1 MAEQTKVTTAFD
13 PRDLERVRKVARGDG
28 LPPSTF
34 LRMLALREVKAR
46 EQREQPVAA

>member
-1 MAEQTKVTTAFD
+1 MAEQAKVTTAFD
-13 PRDLERVRKVARGDG
+13 PSDLERIRKVARGDG

-46 EQREQPVAA
+46 ENASHPVAA